1 MAFEVSE
8 DDIEEYQEQVD
19 LGRAPDQ
26 IVKRLVSRGR
36 TEEQVSAIR
45 AAFEISAGKI
55 RKMESVGVISART
68 DKTGNWYSGVQPFDV
83 AWPMLRT
90 RLEASLPAD
99 AVKSIDASSD
109 RVLAELGASTLR

>member
-8 DDIEEYQEQVD
+8 FDIEEYQEQVD

-26 IVKRLVSRGR
+26 IVRRLVSRGR
-36 TEEQVSAIR
+36 TEEQVARMR

-68 DKTGNWYSGVQPFDV
+68 DKTGTWYSGVQPFDV
-83 AWPMLRT
+83 AWPKLRT
-90 RLEASLPAD
+90 RLEQSLPAD
-99 AVKSIDASSD
+99 AVKSIDESSD
-109 RVLAELGASTLR
+109 RCWRNSARR